1 MGNVS
6 MGTKV
11 RVLVTG
17 MVACSLAFA
26 GCSTKGGNSGE
37 AKTGS
42 GGLKTDFGITD
53 DTITLGNLTDTSG
66 VFKDIGLAISA
77 GHEIWAKELNAAGG
91 ICGRQIKIETKD
103 TGYAAD
109 KAVPLYAAMSGK
121 VAAMIQIIGSP
132 VVAAL
137 KDSLVSDKMVT
148 IPATQAATNLD
159 IPGMMMVGPTY
170 DVEIINGLSYLQKQ
184 GLIKDGQKFG
194 HIYIEGEYGTSGFNG
209 SSYYAKKHNQTIV
222 PVKIGSGDNDM
233 SAAVTQLKSQ
243 NVDAVIM
250 TSTGNQLSSAA
261 TQMAAQGMGALP
273 LLGSNPTW
281 SPKLVNTPAVP
292 ALGNYYRSV
301 GIAPY
306 GADVPLV
313 TKINAAY
320 EADFTEPPEDHVN
333 TGYAFGL
340 VLQAVLEQGCKDKDM
355 TRAHLVDLSTKVKV
369 DTEGITA
376 PLDYSKS
383 GKPSTTSTYIE
394 MMDPAAPGGM
404 KVVADLAAAPEAKDY
419 KSPLQK

>member
-1 MGNVS
+1 MKNKFRMLAIG
-6 MGTKV
+6 G
-11 RVLVTG
+11 
-17 MVACSLAFA
+17 VAISLTLAA
-26 GCSTKGGNSGE
+26 CSTKGGDSGE
-37 AKTGS
+37 AKTGE

-66 VFKDIGLAISA
+66 VFKDIGLAITA

-91 ICGRQIKIETKD
+91 ICGRQIKIDTKD

-109 KAVPLYAAMSGK
+109 KAVPLYAAMSGN

-137 KDSLVSDKMVT
+137 KDSLVNDKMVT

-170 DVEIINGLSYLQKQ
+170 DVEVINGLAYLQKE
-184 GLIKDGQKFG
+184 GLITDGQKFG

-209 SSYYAKKHNQTIV
+209 SSYYAKEHDQTIV
-222 PVKIGSGDNDM
+222 PVKISSGDNDM
-233 SAAVTQLKSQ
+233 SAAITQLKSQ

-281 SPKLVNTPAVP
+281 TPKLVDTPAVS

-313 TKINAAY
+313 QKINTQY
-320 EADFTEPPEDHVN
+320 EADYTEPPEDHVN
-333 TGYAFGL
+333 TGYAFGM

-355 TRAHLVDLSTKVKV
+355 TREHLVELSTEVEV

-376 PLDYSKS
+376 PLNYSKP

-404 KVVADLAAAPEAKDY
+404 KVVADLASADEAKEY